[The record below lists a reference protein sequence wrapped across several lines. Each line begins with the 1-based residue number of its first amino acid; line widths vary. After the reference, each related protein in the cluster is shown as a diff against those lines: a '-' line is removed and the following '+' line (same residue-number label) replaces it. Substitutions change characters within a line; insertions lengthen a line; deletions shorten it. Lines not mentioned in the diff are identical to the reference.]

1 MRDKRAWT
9 FAVFALMLLPL
20 FGGLVSGHHSQ
31 AGYDTQRQIELRGV
45 VAEFKWRNP
54 HVFIVWDGKDSDG
67 KAVQWTGEMSSTT
80 TMMSAGMNRD
90 SLKVGDE
97 IIVTVNPSK
106 SGNPNGLIR
115 KIATADGKFTL
126 DRLTGQ

>member
-1 MRDKRAWT
+1 MKAKRPWT

-20 FGGLVSGHHSQ
+20 FAGWVSGHHSQ
-31 AGYDTQRQIELRGV
+31 AGYDTQKQVELRGV
-45 VAEFKWRNP
+45 VVEFKWRNP
-54 HVFIVWDGKDSDG
+54 HVFIVWDGKDSSG
-67 KAVQWTGEMSSTT
+67 KPVQWTGEMSSTT

-97 IIVTVNPSK
+97 IIVTGNPSK
-106 SGNPNGLIR
+106 SGNPNCLIR
-115 KIATADGKFTL
+115 KIATADGKFSL